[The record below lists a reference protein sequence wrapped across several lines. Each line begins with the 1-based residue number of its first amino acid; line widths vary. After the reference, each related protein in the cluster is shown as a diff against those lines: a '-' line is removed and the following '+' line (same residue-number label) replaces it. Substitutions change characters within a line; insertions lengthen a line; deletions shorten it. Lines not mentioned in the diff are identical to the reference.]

1 MTKRTIKWLFIL
13 VICLMFENV
22 YATDSIY
29 SINKNTDEKLFF
41 IKESFNKNNENN
53 GFVVGGT
60 YLKEIIEADSKTIED
75 YQVMIVNYKKDGRI
89 DKIGY
94 DLSVKI
100 RKFPDIHVE
109 NQGSFS
115 IIKEFYSDSVR
126 NMHVFHLL
134 SLQRIVLK
142 GVEHGGEV
150 TLTGVWQQDDYF
162 LAFVLRAPGHL
173 NGCEESGTGRDTYQ
187 QTF

>member
-41 IKESFNKNNENN
+41 IKESLNKNNENN

-75 YQVMIVNYKKDGRI
+75 YQVMI
-89 DKIGY
+89 
-94 DLSVKI
+94 
-100 RKFPDIHVE
+100 RKME
-109 NQGSFS
+109 
-115 IIKEFYSDSVR
+115 E
-126 NMHVFHLL
+126 
-134 SLQRIVLK
+134 
-142 GVEHGGEV
+142 
-150 TLTGVWQQDDYF
+150 
-162 LAFVLRAPGHL
+162 L
-173 NGCEESGTGRDTYQ
+173 NGIMIMDYLPKIL
-187 QTF
+187 FIF